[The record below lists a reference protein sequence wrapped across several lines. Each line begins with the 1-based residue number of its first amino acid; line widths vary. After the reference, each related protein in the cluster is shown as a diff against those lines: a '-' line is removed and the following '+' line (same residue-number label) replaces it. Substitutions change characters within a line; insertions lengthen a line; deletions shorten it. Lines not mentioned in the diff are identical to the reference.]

1 MIIKN
6 TKFNNKG
13 FYHYITDMIAVSF
26 LVILYCSAI
35 LFMYEVSILAIIT
48 IVLGIII
55 SIVVLIIITNKFKR
69 KKKLS
74 DIKTIEIK
82 NNRIKI
88 YFENETYI
96 EYNYSDIKQ
105 TNICIEV
112 NETHRPFRA
121 LCYTSIGNIAI
132 SFLFN
137 DGNLWKLNVFYD
149 IPKKSLNTIKYIL
162 KELKNYN
169 INLKYEGNGD
179 ASKIQQEIY
188 Q

>member
-6 TKFNNKG
+6 AEFNNKG
-13 FYHYITDMIAVSF
+13 FYNYITDIIAVLF
-26 LVILYCSAI
+26 IVVLYCSAI
-35 LFMYEVSILAIIT
+35 LFMFEVSILAIIT
-48 IVLGIII
+48 IALGIII
-55 SIVVLIIITNKFKR
+55 SIVALCIITNKFKR

-82 NNRIKI
+82 NNIIKI
-88 YFENETYI
+88 CFENETCI
-96 EYNYSDIKQ
+96 EYNYNDIKQ

-112 NETHRPFRA
+112 NVTHRQFRA
-121 LCYTSIGNIAI
+121 ISYVSIGNIAI

-149 IPKKSLNTIKYIL
+149 GIKKSLDTIKYIL

-179 ASKIQQEIY
+179 ASKIQQEIN